1 MKISKDTFDNIM
13 LVIDT
18 ALKCDLPL
26 HRKILVYREALYKI
40 KRIFEGV
47 K

>member
-1 MKISKDTFDNIM
+1 MNNNEIIKACII
-13 LVIDT
+13 VINE

-40 KRIFEGV
+40 KRILEGV